1 MEYSQEELNKL
12 GEQISWIVR
21 KIAEERYGIEWN
33 EEFRKVANFAFNTG
47 ITAERN
53 KAEIPMVMY
62 YTSVLNAVSRKDRT
76 YSASNEEIEKWRE
89 EVDKILDDCQKADR
103 ETCEKFKAVLSTNT
117 QEN

>member
-33 EEFRKVANFAFNTG
+33 EEFRKVANFAFNIG

-89 EVDKILDDCQKADR
+89 EVDKTLNKCKKQDEDLR
-103 ETCEKFKAVLSTNT
+103 EEISGMLSKNT